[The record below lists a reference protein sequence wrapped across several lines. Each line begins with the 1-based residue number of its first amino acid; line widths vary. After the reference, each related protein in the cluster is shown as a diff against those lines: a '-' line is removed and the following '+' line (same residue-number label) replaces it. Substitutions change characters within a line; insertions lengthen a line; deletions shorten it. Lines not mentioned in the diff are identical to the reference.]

1 MLIELTL
8 IGKPGCHLCED
19 AESVVAKVVDEFKS
33 AYAQSAPT
41 LRVELEHKNI
51 LEDSALALR
60 YSEEIPVLQ
69 INGKTHGYW
78 RIDADRLR
86 AALEAQL
93 TKPEGQGS
101 ARCV

>member
-19 AESVVAKVVDEFKS
+19 AEAVVAGVVEEFKS
-33 AYAQSAPT
+33 AYATVAPT
-41 LRVELEHKNI
+41 LRVELAHKNI
-51 LEDSALALR
+51 LEDEALALR
-60 YSEEIPVLQ
+60 HSEEIPVLQ

-78 RIDADRLR
+78 RIDAGRLR

-93 TKPEGQGS
+93 TQPQIQRNE
-101 ARCV
+101 RCV